1 MAKKYYTVETE
12 INFETLRKQSRI
24 IYFEKKE
31 EKKKKK
37 REEKRSLP
45 DIRAAIAQVLIFY
58 FPISPPVYANAQI
71 KRRKAFAWF
80 LPPPPLPNRG
90 GRRKNKRKRKTGK
103 KKEKKREK
111 RTSCQSTAN
120 TWPVENI
127 AVSTCLKIPRVPRD
141 IYSGSVNRGESS
153 ELNVSGGTVP
163 RSICT
168 KTRYE
173 MAAIEEM
180 VELPRNMQIAAGFRP
195 RYRFS
200 PDDPTRCLSTRFGH
214 DPVDMPLCDDRSW
227 KFHRKVREREG
238 GGGSIHVVS
247 PLKGPFSRHTSSLL
261 LSNVI
266 CRSWFFPAFNATR
279 WLFSIVPF
287 VAD

>member
-1 MAKKYYTVETE
+1 MQTHRLNV
-12 INFETLRKQSRI
+12 
-24 IYFEKKE
+24 
-31 EKKKKK
+31 
-37 REEKRSLP
+37 EKRSH
-45 DIRAAIAQVLIFY
+45 D
-58 FPISPPVYANAQI
+58 SS
-71 KRRKAFAWF
+71 

-163 RSICT
+163 RAICT

-238 GGGSIHVVS
+238 GGG
-247 PLKGPFSRHTSSLL
+247 
-261 LSNVI
+261 
-266 CRSWFFPAFNATR
+266 RSTLCPR
-279 WLFSIVPF
+279 
-287 VAD
+287 